1 MIRCMLVKWSGITAS
16 KSDVFV
22 WQKAPKGTLNPPVF
36 GDLWPFPM
44 MSVVDIPLSMLISLL
59 PNQKTWNYIPLILNI
74 YMFFTSHPPST
85 SITLGVSSYQVH
97 GSHIRLWRGSSSYNQ
112 GYGRVICAL
121 ESQSRFRW
129 RLSSALPWGQ
139 PTSVF
144 HMFFSYTRYAVV
156 VFFHTVSNFRHDWST
171 QAQPASG
178 NLEVGEGMQ
187 ALQLGAGPSTVKL
200 FRIDTTC
207 PPVMFANVDPINSFD
222 IIYIYTI
229 YLIYHLVIQHSHLW
243 MGHLYHGY
251 VK

>member
-156 VFFHTVSNFRHDWST
+156 VFSTTSATSAMTDPRKRNRLQETLKLVKGCRPCNWGLVLRLWSC
-171 QAQPASG
+171 SG
-178 NLEVGEGMQ
+178 LIPRAHQ
-187 ALQLGAGPSTVKL
+187 WCLQMSTPST
-200 FRIDTTC
+200 RSI
-207 PPVMFANVDPINSFD
+207 
-222 IIYIYTI
+222 
-229 YLIYHLVIQHSHLW
+229 
-243 MGHLYHGY
+243 
-251 VK
+251 

>member
-144 HMFFSYTRYAVV
+144 HMFFPIRDMRSW
-156 VFFHTVSNFRHDWST
+156 FFPQLQQLPPWLIHASATGFRKPWSWWRD
-171 QAQPASG
+171 
-178 NLEVGEGMQ
+178 
-187 ALQLGAGPSTVKL
+187 AGLATGGW
-200 FRIDTTC
+200 
-207 PPVMFANVDPINSFD
+207 SFD
-222 IIYIYTI
+222 CEVVQDWYHVPTSDVCKCRPHQLVRYNIYIYNI
-229 YLIYHLVIQHSHLW
+229 PDIPS
-243 MGHLYHGY
+243 GY
-251 VK
+251 ST